1 MVAVYTIQAK
11 DSKDH
16 LTKVSNLTCI
26 LIMGSSLQVK
36 ISLVSKEAHKDN
48 LIKDNLW
55 SLVVPRLLIS
65 GNLQGIRDNPTPNK
79 VNQVP
84 SKATLRG
91 NLTGTR
97 DNPTGNKVDP

>member
-1 MVAVYTIQAK
+1 MVVVYTIQAK

-16 LTKVSNLTCI
+16 LTKVSNLTCSP
-26 LIMGSSLQVK
+26 IMGSSLQVK

-55 SLVVPRLLIS
+55 SLVVPRLLIL
-65 GNLQGIRDNPTPNK
+65 GNLQGIRDNPIPNK

-84 SKATLRG
+84 NKAILRG
-91 NLTGTR
+91 SPTGTR
-97 DNPTGNKVDP
+97 HNLTGNKVNP